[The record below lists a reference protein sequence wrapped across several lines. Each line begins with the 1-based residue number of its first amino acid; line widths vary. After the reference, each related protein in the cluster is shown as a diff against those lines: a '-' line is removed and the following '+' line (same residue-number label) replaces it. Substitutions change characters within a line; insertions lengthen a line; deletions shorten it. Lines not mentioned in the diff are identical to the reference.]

1 MSSICSEVL
10 RCLFLL
16 HSSFHPRPLTV
27 ATQPPPHHSD
37 LACAAQEGEDAALP
51 PPRVTWLAPARGQ
64 EQVRREETTST
75 TPLPL
80 PLTHTSLNQP
90 QHNPSHS
97 LPFLPPHCTA
107 SFSPTS
113 QNLHPQLPFLPFVLG
128 VLHLMFTLRPFS
140 MLIRHD
146 TH

>member
-90 QHNPSHS
+90 IHYPSFHHIAQLLSPPPPKTFTLNFPSS
-97 LPFLPPHCTA
+97 LSFLACYILC
-107 SFSPTS
+107 S
-113 QNLHPQLPFLPFVLG
+113 PFVHFLC
-128 VLHLMFTLRPFS
+128 
-140 MLIRHD
+140 
-146 TH
+146 